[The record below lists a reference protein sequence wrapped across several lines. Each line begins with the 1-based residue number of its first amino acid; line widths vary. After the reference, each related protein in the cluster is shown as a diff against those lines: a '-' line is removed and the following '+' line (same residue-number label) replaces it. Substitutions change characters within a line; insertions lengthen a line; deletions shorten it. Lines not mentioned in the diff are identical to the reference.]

1 MAFWPM
7 KKKQGSSSPHRCQRL
22 AGRRSLV
29 GGGVAGKQADRVAD
43 QIGGGGEGGGLI
55 GRLVNGG
62 GDRRW
67 GKDIGKPE

>member
-7 KKKQGSSSPHRCQRL
+7 KKKQGSSSPHRCHRL
-22 AGRRSLV
+22 AGRRPLV
-29 GGGVAGKQADRVAD
+29 SGGVAGKQADRVAD
-43 QIGGGGEGGGLI
+43 QIGGGGEGGLI